1 MIEWFE
7 DLSLGMRFKSEE
19 RSNLGKC
26 SVFLSTAPPEPL
38 AISSFNLLT
47 VHGRSD
53 CHLPS
58 ARRRFRD
65 ENGRR

>member
-7 DLSLGMRFKSEE
+7 DLSSGMRYKSEE

-26 SVFLSTAPPEPL
+26 GVFSVHGAAGAV

-47 VHGRSD
+47 VHGR
-53 CHLPS
+53 
-58 ARRRFRD
+58 R
-65 ENGRR
+65 

>member
-47 VHGRSD
+47 VQ
-53 CHLPS
+53 
-58 ARRRFRD
+58 
-65 ENGRR
+65 GRR